1 MVLLYWGYHNLTTAT
16 IKIHSK
22 YITTEKYSFFSL
34 RKNHYNKQEIIV
46 VLKIFTNFNL
56 KVFEIILKGIWRK
69 RPCFEKIFG
78 WVLNH
83 TRWSLEHT
91 EVQSFLKQHSFSG
104 LPNGKTGA
112 NIIPWISTQA
122 VLPFLVVADQFGC
135 FRTAHK
141 LEEIQ
146 K

>member
-1 MVLLYWGYHNLTTAT
+1 MLGNIKIMKKFGKKPRKKRRLSFRIRELKIRWIEIIGKLVVLLYWGYHNLTTAT

-34 RKNHYNKQEIIV
+34 RKNHYNKEEIIV

-91 EVQSFLKQHSFSG
+91 EVQSLLK
-104 LPNGKTGA
+104 
-112 NIIPWISTQA
+112 
-122 VLPFLVVADQFGC
+122 
-135 FRTAHK
+135 
-141 LEEIQ
+141 
-146 K
+146 